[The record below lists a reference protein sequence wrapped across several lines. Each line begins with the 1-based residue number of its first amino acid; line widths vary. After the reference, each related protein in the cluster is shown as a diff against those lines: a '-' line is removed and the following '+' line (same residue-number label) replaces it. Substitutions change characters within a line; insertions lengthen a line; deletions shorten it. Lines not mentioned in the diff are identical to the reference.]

1 LDDID
6 SSIVLYPAHS
16 KDYLDWETMNK
27 LCEQNEDY
35 ETFIHDVQTDYS
47 GKKIHP
53 SEYEKI
59 LNDPDDYIKKLKSGK

>member
-1 LDDID
+1 MGKKID
-6 SSIVLYPAHS
+6 PIPEEFNS
-16 KDYLDWETMNK
+16 
-27 LCEQNEDY
+27 Y
-35 ETFIHDVQTDYS
+35 EEAAEFWDIHDVQTDYS